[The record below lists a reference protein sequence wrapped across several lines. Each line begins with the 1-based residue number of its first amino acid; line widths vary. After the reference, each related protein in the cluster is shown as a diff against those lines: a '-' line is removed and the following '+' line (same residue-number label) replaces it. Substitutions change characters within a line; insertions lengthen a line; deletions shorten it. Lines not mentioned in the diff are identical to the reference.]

1 MYLLKS
7 GLNKPTNS
15 ESKTLK
21 LNKTA
26 NTKTHHAGILKRQKS
41 ASTEFLNVNS
51 SSSKS
56 SFSNTSLFQKVN
68 PTSKDYENMEEDE
81 DVELT
86 LCNQKLAKAK
96 AGSPQP
102 PQIQPFSGVLSKS
115 LFSLVLKPQ
124 PVKPVV
130 ETAKKSLSSIKS
142 PIPITLVKQNQAK
155 QEANAEANFINP
167 ITESQSSIQTTNTS
181 ASLSSS
187 SANGI
192 KQMTNVKMLKKKC
205 VSTTNLKYDS
215 LTCSSFLSF
224 NENKSP
230 IGNKN
235 GDLGTSSNVTS
246 SKSVSFLSK
255 IDRND
260 DSNYINVNYDDDEEE
275 SSDNSI
281 NIDDASNHHHQINT
295 NEMGNSGEIEVLDN
309 EDMEKNKKLL
319 QLEEIVRLKTSEVE
333 DLKGK
338 LKLEMDKH
346 KICRK
351 QRNFDLEELEEEK
364 QIYEQKLNSIRTHF
378 NQQLKLFEQNERS
391 QMQEKLNSLQEM
403 YNELKANY
411 KKSLDAE
418 LKHLRVKLNESQT
431 YAAQLVKQLQA
442 SKVVKPRTNTL
453 GIQTNDLSLK
463 LENNLSQNELIFY
476 IKKLKSENNE
486 LKFQLDSERRFF
498 QSERKVYSNKNDYAH
513 ANDVG
518 VKVPLQIQQVKINNY
533 GLASNGKKQSQS
545 SQQQQ
550 PQQSAQQ
557 QLQKSVLV
565 NQQNFI

>member
-1 MYLLKS
+1 M
-7 GLNKPTNS
+7 N
-15 ESKTLK
+15 
-21 LNKTA
+21 
-26 NTKTHHAGILKRQKS
+26 
-41 ASTEFLNVNS
+41 
-51 SSSKS
+51 
-56 SFSNTSLFQKVN
+56 
-68 PTSKDYENMEEDE
+68 EEEE

-86 LCNQKLAKAK
+86 LCNQKVAKAK

-142 PIPITLVKQNQAK
+142 PIAITLVKPNQAK

-260 DSNYINVNYDDDEEE
+260 DSNYINVNYDDEED

-281 NIDDASNHHHQINT
+281 NIDDASHHQINT
-295 NEMGNSGEIEVLDN
+295 NETGNSGEIEVLDH
-309 EDMEKNKKLL
+309 EDMQKNKRLL
-319 QLEEIVRLKTSEVE
+319 ELEEIVRLKASEVDE
-333 DLKGK
+333 LKAK

-346 KICRK
+346 KMCRK

-391 QMQEKLNSLQEM
+391 QMQDKLNSLQEM

-442 SKVVKPRTNTL
+442 SKASLVKPRTNTL
-453 GIQTNDLSLK
+453 GVQTNDLSVK
-463 LENNLSQNELIFY
+463 LENNLSQNELLFY

-498 QSERKVYSNKNDYAH
+498 QSERNGYSNKNDYAH
-513 ANDVG
+513 VNDVG

-533 GLASNGKKQSQS
+533 GLANNNGKKQSQS
-545 SQQQQ
+545 SQQAQQQQ